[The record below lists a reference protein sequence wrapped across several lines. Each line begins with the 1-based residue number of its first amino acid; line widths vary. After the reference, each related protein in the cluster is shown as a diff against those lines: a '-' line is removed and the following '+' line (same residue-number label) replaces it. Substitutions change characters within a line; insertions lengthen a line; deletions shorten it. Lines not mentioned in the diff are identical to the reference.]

1 MVEGLTDTVGLQQ
14 FFTANQANYQWGP
27 RVQATVISAA
37 SPALLA
43 QAQKQLETGRYAVTR
58 NAPAPVAFRAGQ
70 ATILPPSQSA
80 LDVLAARLLQ
90 DPSLSVTVTGR
101 VKRGEAAAL
110 AQRRAAAVVAY
121 LTGKGV
127 VSNQISTKA
136 ATAPAADA
144 AALLALT
151 TTNVA
156 ALEETLNQTNPL
168 AVQIAQNSFQ
178 KGDNKVVDEV
188 MDRGP
193 GTYSVQK
200 DGRFYSVTI
209 EKALPAGPKTLAE
222 TRGQATSD
230 YQNYLEKEW
239 LNELRTRYPVKV
251 NQAGSRQAGNQI
263 SSAEH

>member
-1 MVEGLTDTVGLQQ
+1 VARLAED
-14 FFTANQANYQWGP
+14 
-27 RVQATVISAA
+27 
-37 SPALLA
+37 PAL
-43 QAQKQLETGRYAVTR
+43 T
-58 NAPAPVAFRAGQ
+58 VAI
-70 ATILPPSQSA
+70 TS
-80 LDVLAARLLQ
+80 
-90 DPSLSVTVTGR
+90 R

-110 AQRRAAAVVAY
+110 AQRRAAAVATY

-127 VSNQISTKA
+127 ASNRLSTKT
-136 ATAPAADA
+136 ATAADA
-144 AALLALT
+144 TTLLALT
-151 TTNVA
+151 TTNVV

-209 EKALPAGPKTLAE
+209 EKALPAGPKALSE

-230 YQNYLEKEW
+230 YQSYLEKEW
-239 LNELRTRYPVKV
+239 LNGLRTQYPVKV
-251 NQAGSRQAGNQI
+251 NQEEVDKLI
-263 SSAEH
+263 TK